1 MNRVQ
6 LTSLIRQALDEDL
19 GMGDITTD
27 LIFGADETATGEFR
41 AKAGGVIAGMEVIA
55 LSYHELG
62 GKVTVDMLVQD
73 GGRVGPG
80 DVIARVHGPV
90 RTLLSAERVI
100 LNLLQHASGIA
111 TQTKEVVELL
121 DDPDIMIT
129 DTRKTLPGLRQLQ
142 KYAVRCG
149 GGRNHRYR
157 LDDTVMIK
165 DNHIQAAGSIQNAV
179 SLVKQHIG
187 HTVKVEVETET
198 AEEVLQAVE
207 AGADII
213 MLDNQTPES
222 VQDLCKLV
230 PESVIVEVSGGITP
244 DNIHSY
250 QKCGA
255 NVISLGWLT
264 HSVKAL
270 DISFA
275 LLESSNK

>member
-1 MNRVQ
+1 MCKDGEMV
-6 LTSLIRQALDEDL
+6 SA
-19 GMGDITTD
+19 GD
-27 LIFGADETATGEFR
+27 R
-41 AKAGGVIAGMEVIA
+41 
-55 LSYHELG
+55 
-62 GKVTVDMLVQD
+62 
-73 GGRVGPG
+73 
-80 DVIARVHGPV
+80 IARVHGPV
-90 RTLLSAERVI
+90 HALLSAERVI
-100 LNLLQHASGIA
+100 LNIIQHASGIA
-111 TQTKEVVELL
+111 TQTYEVVKLL
-121 DDPDIMIT
+121 NDPDIMVT

-157 LDDTVMIK
+157 LDDAVMIK
-165 DNHIQAAGSIQNAV
+165 DNHIQAAGSISKAV
-179 SLVKQHIG
+179 RTVRDQIG

-198 AEEVLQAVE
+198 EKQVLEAVE

-222 VQDLCKLV
+222 VQNLCKLV

-244 DNIHSY
+244 ANIHSY

-255 NVISLGWLT
+255 KVISLGWLT

>member
-19 GMGDITTD
+19 GTGDLTTE
-27 LIFGADETATGEFR
+27 LIFDRGHLATGIFK
-41 AKAGGVIAGMEVIA
+41 AKADGVLAGMQIIELCYRELGDEVTVELIREDGDQVIAGDH
-55 LSYHELG
+55 L
-62 GKVTVDMLVQD
+62 
-73 GGRVGPG
+73 
-80 DVIARVHGPV
+80 ARVKGPV
-90 RTLLSAERVI
+90 RNLLTAERVI

-111 TQTKEVVELL
+111 TQTREVVEALN
-121 DDPDIMIT
+121 DPDIMVT

-157 LDDTVMIK
+157 LDDAVMIK
-165 DNHIQAAGSIQNAV
+165 DNHINAAGSIQAAV
-179 SLVKQHIG
+179 KMVRGQIG
-187 HTVKVEVETET
+187 HTIKVEVETEDSEQVLEAVK
-198 AEEVLQAVE
+198 AE
-207 AGADII
+207 ADII
-213 MLDNQTPES
+213 MLDNQSPES
-222 VQDLCKLV
+222 VKSLSKLI
-230 PESVIVEVSGGITP
+230 PEHIVIEVSGGITP
-244 DNIHSY
+244 ANIHSY

-275 LLESSNK
+275 LMD